1 MPETD
6 RLRSR
11 NGGSAK
17 QQGGGSRATKSSGG
31 LEQGSGPCEVHK
43 LPIEEGGD
51 ILYTLKGAGKRC
63 NCKLDVE
70 DYVVT
75 VHGWP
80 CSEDV
85 RLCPKH
91 FVQLYKR
98 GDLLR
103 VETIEECDSRL
114 RQEEGAGAQAEQQSA
129 RASVRASPQSSA
141 RSAASTS
148 SLSFAG
154 VQAADSVEKWD
165 ARGYPVRGVDRVGT
179 PYGAARQL
187 VGGAA
192 AEGAAADDQCGRFAS
207 LRCSAQLCCDTLGM
221 KVEGT
226 HNVFW
231 LAKCTGWSVVSTP
244 EAPVL
249 EMYVVTCGR
258 AVSVS
263 VESISNR
270 TSAWQLQW
278 IDDSL
283 VGSAQDGAPEFDG
296 CGAAG
301 TTWSEL
307 KGGSEW
313 GEMVSP
319 LDMELQY
326 QQRGMPAVGLARGVG
341 VGSGQGITGSSV
353 PRAPRSVVQ
362 PTQ

>member
-1 MPETD
+1 MRNTTETD
-6 RLRSR
+6 RRRSQ

-17 QQGGGSRATKSSGG
+17 QQGGGSKATKKSGG
-31 LEQGSGPCEVHK
+31 LEQRSGPCEVHK
-43 LPIEEGGD
+43 LPSEEGGD
-51 ILYTLKGAGKRC
+51 TLYTLTGAGKRC

-75 VHGWP
+75 VYGWP

-91 FVQLYKR
+91 FVQLHKR

-103 VETIEECDSRL
+103 VETIAECDSRL

-148 SLSFAG
+148 SMSFAG
-154 VQAADSVEKWD
+154 VAAADSVEEWD
-165 ARGYPVRGVDRVGT
+165 ARGYPARGVDRVGK
-179 PYGAARQL
+179 PYGAAGQL

-192 AEGAAADDQCGRFAS
+192 AEGTTAEDQCGRFAS
-207 LRCSAQLCCDTLGM
+207 LMCSAQLCCDTLGM

-231 LAKCTGWSVVSTP
+231 LAKCTGWSLVSTP

-263 VESISNR
+263 VDSVSNR
-270 TSAWQLQW
+270 TGAWQLQW

-283 VGSAQDGAPEFDG
+283 VGDAQCAMPKFDG
-296 CGAAG
+296 CDAAF
-301 TTWSEL
+301 TPWKEL

-313 GEMVSP
+313 GEIVSP
-319 LDMELQY
+319 LDMELHF
-326 QQRGMPAVGLARGVG
+326 AVDRRKHRLEG
-341 VGSGQGITGSSV
+341 
-353 PRAPRSVVQ
+353 
-362 PTQ
+362 